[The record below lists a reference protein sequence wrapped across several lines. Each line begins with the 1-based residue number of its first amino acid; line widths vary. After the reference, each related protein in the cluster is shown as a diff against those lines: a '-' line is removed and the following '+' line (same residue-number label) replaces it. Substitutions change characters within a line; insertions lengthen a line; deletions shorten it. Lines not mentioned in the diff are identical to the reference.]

1 MAAYSV
7 STPLQS
13 KRVDN
18 NFSFES
24 DDDDDASI
32 SDFSGSNHDTY
43 STLAKSS
50 RNITSKYSNSRTS
63 DSPASDISQQREDSG

>member
-18 NFSFES
+18 NFLFES
-24 DDDDDASI
+24 DDDDDTSI
-32 SDFSGSNHDTY
+32 SDFSGSNQDTS
-43 STLAKSS
+43 STLATSS
-50 RNITSKYSNSRTS
+50 RKITSKYSSSRTS
-63 DSPASDISQQREDSG
+63 DSPASDISQQRED